1 MILSLVLYGLLV
13 SLAVFPATSQ
23 GVVTHQR
30 LLLFLYAPAPAV
42 LVGPQVAAVQLLL
55 GRGGSHES
63 FVGWREMGLVSLAML
78 PIILSVWFARRAY
91 PFPSPPSVRGFLMDL
106 RRQMKE
112 EMARSNGGTS
122 TGQSAYGT
130 YKKGAI
136 ELEYSEEHG
145 RCMACLHED
154 GGYGAVYVETAGQLE
169 YVGGGVTVGPRF
181 RVVACDCPRREPASP
196 SSWCEFCRCVC
207 DVCGGSREAVK
218 LLKGSRV
225 LRGRAKEMVAN
236 EKLRATSVVGLLSAA
251 VLYLGLW
258 AFGMTLMS
266 EPCHALVAMSGMGA
280 MVCCLHWGDI
290 KDGDN
295 ALKRS

>member
-1 MILSLVLYGLLV
+1 MVILSLVLYGLLV

-23 GVVTHQR
+23 GVATHQR
-30 LLLFLYAPAPAV
+30 LLLLLYAPAPVV

-55 GRGGSHES
+55 GRGGLHES
-63 FVGWREMGLVSLAML
+63 FVGWGEMGMTSLAML
-78 PIILSVWFARRAY
+78 PIILSVWFARCAY
-91 PFPSPPSVRGFLMDL
+91 PFPSPRSIRGFLIDL
-106 RRQMKE
+106 RRQME
-112 EMARSNGGTS
+112 EVSRCNGGIS
-122 TGQSAYGT
+122 PGQGAYRT
-130 YKKGAI
+130 YQKGAI

-154 GGYGAVYVETAGQLE
+154 GGYGAVYVETGVQLE

-207 DVCGGSREAVK
+207 DICGGSREAAR

-225 LRGRAKEMVAN
+225 LRGRAEEMVAS
-236 EKLRATSVVGLLSAA
+236 EELRATSAVGLVSAA

-258 AFGMTLMS
+258 AFGMKLMS
-266 EPCHALVAMSGMGA
+266 EPCYALVAMSGMGV
-280 MVCCLHWGDI
+280 MVCCLHWGDV

-295 ALKRS
+295 GLKRS